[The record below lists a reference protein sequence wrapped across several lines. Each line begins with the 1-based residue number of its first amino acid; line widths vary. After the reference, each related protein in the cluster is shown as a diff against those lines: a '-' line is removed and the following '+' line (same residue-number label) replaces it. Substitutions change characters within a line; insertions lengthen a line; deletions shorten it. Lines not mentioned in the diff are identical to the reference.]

1 MSYYLIGIG
10 GTGARCM
17 ESFIHLNTAGLLN
30 DGQKK
35 VELVYVDA
43 DVSCGNLTRTQQTAA
58 LYQKARKV
66 GFGETGIF
74 QNEFNEVGF
83 WTPVEDGCDTMDDI
97 FHHTSLINKDATHSL
112 GLLYDSLYTE
122 QERTT
127 DLAKGFRGHPS
138 IGAAVMTEKM
148 DPSEK
153 PWKTL
158 LPKID
163 ADPEAKIFLFASV
176 FGGTGAAGFPTIA
189 RLLYDQLHKDENEK
203 CIARISGALVL
214 PYFQFPPA
222 DEESAREMQAKV
234 DEFMLNTKSA
244 LEYYDH
250 SDEIRATFTSIY
262 LVGDNDLTEVKNF
275 SLGSGTQK
283 NEASFIEIYAA
294 LAAIDFFNKTEYQPG
309 LTVPMVARSDENQ
322 NAVEWEDLPGQSV
335 RGTFKKRFGTL
346 IRFLYS
352 YQHGVLPS
360 LEECSSDEKA
370 KRKVAW
376 YKDLVEKQGKIDV
389 YQNPEIMQEFQA
401 LGDYANR
408 FFTWLGEIISN
419 PKRNIKLVNPQ
430 ICNTDN
436 LIKHEFPLTLE
447 EIVFP
452 MPTGRK
458 NMGYKKFWQLLCGE
472 AKHADKN
479 VDLSGK
485 EYLMQAVYNICN
497 DVK

>member
-17 ESFIHLNTAGLLN
+17 ESFIHLNSAGLLN

-58 LYQKARKV
+58 LYQKARCI
-66 GFGETGIF
+66 GFGETGLF
-74 QNEFNEVGF
+74 QNEFDEIGF
-83 WTPVEDGCDTMDDI
+83 WTPVADGYNTMDDI
-97 FHHTSLINKDATHSL
+97 FHHTSLINKEGTHAL

-122 QERTT
+122 QERET

-138 IGAAVMTEKM
+138 IGAAVMTERM
-148 DPSEK
+148 NADED

-158 LPKID
+158 LPKIN
-163 ADPEAKIFLFASV
+163 ADSEAKIFLFASV

-189 RLLYDQLHKDENEK
+189 HLLYDNLKKDSNDK
-203 CIARISGALVL
+203 CVARIAGALVL

-222 DEESAREMQAKV
+222 DEANTQEMQAKV

-250 SDEIRATFTSIY
+250 SEKVQSTFTSIY

-283 NEASFIEIYAA
+283 NEAHFIEMYAA
-294 LAAIDFFNKTEYQPG
+294 LAAVDFFNRTEYENS
-309 LTVPMVARSDENQ
+309 LTVPMVARSDEN
-322 NAVEWEDLPGQSV
+322 NDSIEWEDLPDDNI
-335 RGTFKKRFGTL
+335 RGSLSEKLGTL
-346 IRFLYS
+346 VRVLYA
-352 YQHGVLPS
+352 YQHGVFPS
-360 LEECSSDEKA
+360 LQECSTDEKA

-389 YQNPEIMQEFQA
+389 FQNPEIMQEFKA
-401 LGDYANR
+401 LGEYADR
-408 FFTWLGEIISN
+408 FFTWLGEIVSN
-419 PKRNIKLVNPQ
+419 PKRHVKLVDPQ
-430 ICNTDN
+430 ACNTEN
-436 LIKHEFPLTLE
+436 LISQKFPLNLE
-447 EIVFP
+447 ELVYP
-452 MPTGRK
+452 KSSGKKMD
-458 NMGYKKFWQLLCGE
+458 YKEFWQELCGA

-479 VDLSGK
+479 NELSGK
-485 EYLMQAVYNICN
+485 EYLMQAIYDICHS
-497 DVK
+497 VK

>member
-17 ESFIHLNTAGLLN
+17 ESFIHLNSAGLLK
-30 DGQKK
+30 DGNKK

-58 LYQKARKV
+58 LYKKARQI
-66 GFGETGIF
+66 GFGDTGLF
-74 QNEFNEVGF
+74 QNEFEEMGF
-83 WTPVEDGCDTMDDI
+83 WTPVKEDCDTMDDI
-97 FHHTSLINKDATHSL
+97 FHYTSLVNKESTHSL

-122 QERTT
+122 EERTT

-148 DPSEK
+148 DSNEE
-153 PWKTL
+153 PWKSL
-158 LPKID
+158 LPKIN

-189 RLLYDQLHKDENEK
+189 NLLYDELKKDGNGQ
-203 CIARISGALVL
+203 CIARIAGALVL

-222 DEESAREMQAKV
+222 DEDSAQEMQAKV

-244 LEYYDH
+244 LEYYNR
-250 SDEIRATFTSIY
+250 SEKIRSTFTSIY
-262 LVGDNDLTEVKNF
+262 LVGDNDLTEVKKF

-283 NEASFIEIYAA
+283 NEAHFIEMYAA
-294 LAAIDFFNKTEYQPG
+294 LAAVDFFNKDEYQSG
-309 LTVPMVARSDENQ
+309 LTVPMVARSDEN
-322 NAVEWEDLPGQSV
+322 NDKIEWKDLPGQSI
-335 RGTFKKRFGTL
+335 RGKLRNRLGTMA
-346 IRFLYS
+346 RVLYA
-352 YQHGVLPS
+352 YQHGVMPS
-360 LEECSSDEKA
+360 LQECSSDEKA

-401 LGDYANR
+401 LSDYADR

-419 PKRNIKLVNPQ
+419 PKRDVGLINPQ
-430 ICNTDN
+430 ACNTEN
-436 LIKHEFPLTLE
+436 LITQQFPLALE
-447 EIVFP
+447 EIVIP
-452 MPTGRK
+452 APDSRK
-458 NMGYKKFWQLLCGE
+458 YDYKKFWQELCGA

-479 VDLSGK
+479 GSLSGK
-485 EYLMQAVYNICN
+485 EYLMQAVYNICK